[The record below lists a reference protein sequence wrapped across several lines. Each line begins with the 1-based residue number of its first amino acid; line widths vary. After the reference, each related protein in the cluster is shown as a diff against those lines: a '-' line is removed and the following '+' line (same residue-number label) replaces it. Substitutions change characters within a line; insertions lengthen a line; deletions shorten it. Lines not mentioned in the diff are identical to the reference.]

1 MTRTLPTLLIA
12 LLATLNLAQAQQRFP
27 ELVGE
32 GLDGRTVQLPA
43 AGSGSFT
50 LIGMAHSQK
59 AAPMLE
65 EWYEPAY
72 LRFVAG
78 HGLFAKAYKVD
89 VFFVPMFVGMNKA
102 AYEPTLKKVRKSA
115 APEVADRI
123 VFFKGD
129 IAPYQEALGMPRKD
143 IPYFFVLD
151 AEGRVV
157 HTTEGKFTEDKLE
170 AIEAIFLR

>member
-1 MTRTLPTLLIA
+1 MTRSLYLLLLA
-12 LLATLNLAQAQQRFP
+12 LLTPATLVHAQEPFP
-27 ELVGE
+27 DLVGE
-32 GLDGRTVQLPA
+32 GLDGRSVQLPA
-43 AGSGSFT
+43 AGTGSFT
-50 LIGMAHSQK
+50 LIGMAHGQK
-59 AAPMLE
+59 AAPVLE

-78 HGLFAKAYKVD
+78 HGLFAKAYKVE
-89 VFFVPMFVGMNKA
+89 VYFVPMFVGLNKA
-102 AYEPTLKKVRKSA
+102 AYEPTMKKVRQGA

-123 VFFKGD
+123 IFFKGD

-151 AEGRVV
+151 AEGRIV
-157 HTTEGKFTEDKLE
+157 HSTEGRFTDEKLE